1 MTARLRSRYE
11 GNRYV
16 ERMTYPLKSS
26 VKNAA
31 ERELLESPLVFET
44 RDPHAR
50 SGRSLKK
57 KNQIEEVKSR
67 DLRVAA
73 FSFYAGSSRKRLFRF
88 FLEGFRA
95 DAPSLRGRAYHHPVG
110 YGWLCSGPHDQ
121 RSPIWG
127 LPRRNHSRSARP
139 SPRNQSE
146 CLARRSVTRC
156 AMLFAFSASTP
167 ASADR

>member
-1 MTARLRSRYE
+1 MKARLRSRYE
-11 GNRYV
+11 GNRYI

-44 RDPHAR
+44 RDRHAR

-88 FLEGFRA
+88 FFGRI
-95 DAPSLRGRAYHHPVG
+95 PS
-110 YGWLCSGPHDQ
+110 
-121 RSPIWG
+121 
-127 LPRRNHSRSARP
+127 
-139 SPRNQSE
+139 
-146 CLARRSVTRC
+146 RRS
-156 AMLFAFSASTP
+156 FASRTCIPSSGRVWLALVGTS
-167 ASADR
+167 